1 MGKPIKKVD
10 KKVKTAVKQ
19 LKEKK
24 TPKVSAK
31 KQ

>member
-24 TPKVSAK
+24 VQKVTAK
-31 KQ
+31 K